1 MNAEIESLLNGSID
15 LHVHSGPET
24 KSRRMDAME
33 TARYAYE
40 AGMAGFA
47 LKSNEYLTT
56 PLTYTLSQIYPGLE
70 IYGSISLNSA
80 VGGINPEAVLKAAQL
95 GTSFVWMP
103 TASANFLV
111 SKTQPEKGIRILD
124 TEGKLTAETIEV
136 LNIVKSYNMTLM
148 SGCISPTET
157 IELFTSAKALGLE
170 KLVANHPE
178 NFLDEQLEQ
187 LVNLGAYLEFSF
199 LSCMPLTYK
208 ISPQELANNITK
220 YGAKSCILTT
230 SFGQYMN
237 PPPSEGMRMAIAS
250 LVESGMLK
258 ENISSL
264 IKDNPNRLVN

>member
-24 KSRRMDAME
+24 KNRRMDAME

-47 LKSNEYLTT
+47 LKPNEYLTT
-56 PLTYTLSQIYPGLE
+56 PLTYTLSQIYPGLA

-136 LNIVKSYNMTLM
+136 LNIVKSYNMTL
-148 SGCISPTET
+148 I
-157 IELFTSAKALGLE
+157 FYNRA
-170 KLVANHPE
+170 
-178 NFLDEQLEQ
+178 FLYIFIIIFFF
-187 LVNLGAYLEFSF
+187 N
-199 LSCMPLTYK
+199 
-208 ISPQELANNITK
+208 
-220 YGAKSCILTT
+220 
-230 SFGQYMN
+230 
-237 PPPSEGMRMAIAS
+237 
-250 LVESGMLK
+250 
-258 ENISSL
+258 
-264 IKDNPNRLVN
+264 